1 MAKHH
6 PPKIAPLVAA
16 VTAPFTGSPVVSTDP
31 TPPPADDFTATWRA
45 YTQALGVMAP
55 GQLNRANHA
64 IRGIGMVR
72 R

>member
-1 MAKHH
+1 MQA
-6 PPKIAPLVAA
+6 ISGPL
-16 VTAPFTGSPVVSTDP
+16 TGGPDVGTQA
-31 TPPPADDFTATWRA
+31 PPPQTDDFAATWRA

-55 GQLNRANHA
+55 GQLNRANRA